1 MILVLRTDGST
12 TELYLTTPE
21 GSVVNGE
28 LWESGRDLAEG
39 LLGHID
45 GLLEDQKIKPI
56 ELTSIIVY
64 SGPGSFTSLRIG
76 HTVGNALADSL
87 RIPIVGAMDDGW
99 ITHGVTLLRDAK
111 AGVPALPVYGA
122 EANITRPKQR

>member
-1 MILVLRTDGST
+1 MILVLRTDGPT
-12 TELYLTTPE
+12 AELYLTTPE

-39 LLGHID
+39 LLDHIQA
-45 GLLEDQKIKPI
+45 LLDDQKIDRG
-56 ELTSIIVY
+56 ELTGIIVF

-76 HTVGNALADSL
+76 HTVANALADSL
-87 RIPIVGAMDDGW
+87 GIPVVGAMDDGW

-111 AGVPALPVYGA
+111 HGVPALPVYGA
-122 EANITRPKQR
+122 EANITRPKG